1 LWWGGGQIWVYSLL
15 SPLEEWIEGKLRE
28 GYGLELEVEGLQS
41 YTDLFVKLAGKE
53 LRWWYEKLLSYYE
66 PGKGLEIPMKDWV
79 EYWLLLK
86 WERYILQKF
95 FSKVLSDIHT
105 YSLRVS
111 QKIAKEFET
120 YEEWE
125 REDAVLFTGVDEVKE
140 MLADE
145 FEGKS
150 EEWKKWISDK
160 VLLNLMSLL

>member
-1 LWWGGGQIWVYSLL
+1 M
-15 SPLEEWIEGKLRE
+15 EEWIEGKLRE